1 MDNFPLQTAI
11 DFGLNGLVLYL
22 FWQIQQN
29 QKESNALIRELLSE
43 LREYNNQ
50 QLQTF
55 NAILD
60 RQHQLVERL
69 LAGDHKNEKF

>member
-1 MDNFPLQTAI
+1 MEDFPLQTAI
-11 DFGLNGLVLYL
+11 DFGTNALVLYL

-29 QKESNALIRELLSE
+29 QKESNVLIRELLSE
-43 LREYNNQ
+43 LREYNNN

-60 RQHQLVERL
+60 RQHKLVERL
-69 LAGDHKNEKF
+69 LGGDREL